1 MFLQHVSHWLLPG
14 LRIRVRWTP
23 KLCSSANAV
32 AASASRAEQVTSG
45 TLPPHPPRRVPPP
58 RRPEYAGQR
67 LLGPRVRTRGPRG
80 TLRETEAPA
89 TRLRLGGRPPSLSGR
104 LAASLKRGEEGAVA
118 FASASRSSP
127 AHAPALHARTQPGP
141 PSSPPPP
148 PAQPLACRPLPPP
161 SSSRRHHQHQT
172 ARSPSGKQ
180 QERQQLTRRPG
191 SFSVANRDAARRTNP
206 EVISSPR

>member
-1 MFLQHVSHWLLPG
+1 MDPAALQFCHRRGRLCLSRG
-14 LRIRVRWTP
+14 AGDLRY
-23 KLCSSANAV
+23 
-32 AASASRAEQVTSG
+32 
-45 TLPPHPPRRVPPP
+45 PPRPTHPGG
-58 RRPEYAGQR
+58 RPLLACPGAPAGQR
-67 LLGPRVRTRGPRG
+67 LLGLRVRTRGPRG

-104 LAASLKRGEEGAVA
+104 RAASLKGGEEGAVA

-127 AHAPALHARTQPGP
+127 AHAPALCARTQPGP

-148 PAQPLACRPLPPP
+148 PAQPLACRPLPPL
-161 SSSRRHHQHQT
+161 SSSHRHQPQT

-180 QERQQLTRRPG
+180 QERQQLARRPG
-191 SFSVANRDAARRTNP
+191 SSSAANCDAARGVNP